1 MDIKDV
7 KYIYLRDDEGKIIT
21 SPKKTVV
28 QLHAIVNEKSRWIPI
43 EPENATYA
51 EIMEKVKEG
60 TLTIQDA
67 D

>member
-21 SPKKTVV
+21 SPEKTVV

-43 EPENATYA
+43 EPENTTYA
-51 EIMEKVKEG
+51 EIMKRVKEG
-60 TLTIQDA
+60 TLTIKDA
-67 D
+67 E

>member
-21 SPKKTVV
+21 DPEKTLST
-28 QLHAIVNEKSRWIPI
+28 LHAIVNGKPRWIPI
-43 EPENATYA
+43 EPENTTYA
-51 EIMEKVKEG
+51 EILKKVKEG

>member
-7 KYIYLRDDEGKIIT
+7 KYIYLRDDEGTIIT
-21 SPKKTVV
+21 DPEKTIVN
-28 QLHAIVNEKSRWIPI
+28 LHAIVNGKPRWIPI

-60 TLTIQDA
+60 ELTIKDA

>member
-1 MDIKDV
+1 MNIKDV
-7 KYIYLRDDEGKIIT
+7 KYVYLRDNEGKIIT

-28 QLHAIVNEKSRWIPI
+28 QLHAIVNGKPRWIPI

-60 TLTIQDA
+60 KLTIKDA
-67 D
+67 E